1 MIRMT
6 FPNPADS
13 PTQRSPIRIRYAMVR
28 QANGRTVPELHYAH
42 GTHKLTRDAWQG
54 FQAAGATIGAS
65 TEREALILCDV
76 LDIDGSAILVER
88 EEAGDQASA
97 AS

>member
-13 PTQRSPIRIRYAMVR
+13 PTQRSPVRIRYAMAR
-28 QANGRTVPELHYAH
+28 QENGRTVPELHYAH

-54 FQAAGATIGAS
+54 FSAAGATLSAS
-65 TEREALILCDV
+65 TEREARILRE
-76 LDIDGSAILVER
+76 ILEVR
-88 EEAGDQASA
+88 LPVTPDTDALADADAGIAR
-97 AS
+97 